1 MKRFMKRFTKHLA
14 VKRLAM
20 IAASVLVSAG
30 PLTAQPMPDGRGPDP
45 ERRAARMECRQD
57 ARARGVF
64 GPELR
69 DAVRA
74 CMRARFPEL
83 AGRGGNPELRAE
95 RMACRQEARSRGAR
109 GPEVRAAV
117 LECLRARRPDLA
129 RIVEC
134 RRGAR
139 AQGLIPRTPEFRATV
154 QACRRGA

>member
-1 MKRFMKRFTKHLA
+1 MN
-14 VKRLAM
+14 RLAM
-20 IAASVLVSAG
+20 IAAFALLSTG
-30 PLTAQPMPDGRGPDP
+30 PLMAQPMPDGPGPNP
-45 ERRAARMECRQD
+45 ERQAARMECRQD
-57 ARARGVF
+57 ARGRGLA

-74 CMRARFPEL
+74 CMQARFPRM
-83 AGRGGNPELRAE
+83 ARGNPELRAE
-95 RMACRQEARSRGAR
+95 RMACRQEARQRGAR

-117 LECLRARRPDLA
+117 LDCLRARRPDLA

-134 RRGAR
+134 RQNAR